1 MTCNIGLSQGM
12 TSIVEYLKRKEKKKT
27 HIYLPGLICLKDMYS
42 TYIGRKTERNLKK
55 KKLLELEKFP
65 SNKFLKNSRKK

>member
-12 TSIVEYLKRKEKKKT
+12 TSIVEYLKRNEKKKT

-42 TYIGRKTERNLKK
+42 TYIGRKTERN
-55 KKLLELEKFP
+55 
-65 SNKFLKNSRKK
+65 